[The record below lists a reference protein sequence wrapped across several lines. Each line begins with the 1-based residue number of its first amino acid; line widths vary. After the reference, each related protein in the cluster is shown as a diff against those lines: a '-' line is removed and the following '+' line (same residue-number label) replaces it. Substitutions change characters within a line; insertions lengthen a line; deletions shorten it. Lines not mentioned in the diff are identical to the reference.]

1 MSKSTEG
8 INFSLSAG
16 RSRKPSKLN
25 TITLEKVFAWIEKKG
40 LDEPVVKE
48 LKKMA
53 SVYPQAAL
61 ENWMKN
67 YQMHL
72 VKARDIIS
80 KRQKIEIMELE
91 DSVIEELVE
100 KDLQSIDIDTAPV
113 TDEF

>member
-1 MSKSTEG
+1 MSRSTEG
-8 INFSLSAG
+8 MKFSISAG
-16 RSRKPSKLN
+16 NTRKPSKLN

-40 LDEPVVKE
+40 LDKPVVVE

-72 VKARDIIS
+72 VKAREKIS
-80 KRQKIEIMELE
+80 KRHRIEIIELE
-91 DSVIEELVE
+91 DNVIEELVE
-100 KDLQSIDIDTAPV
+100 KDANSIEIEKAPSF
-113 TDEF
+113 DEF

>member
-16 RSRKPSKLN
+16 NSRKPSKLN

-40 LDEPVVKE
+40 LDDAVVKE
-48 LKKMA
+48 LKKLA
-53 SVYPQAAL
+53 SVYPQTAL

-72 VKARDIIS
+72 VKAREIIS
-80 KRQKIEIMELE
+80 KRQKIEIVELE
-91 DSVIEELVE
+91 EGVIEELVE
-100 KDLQSIDIDTAPV
+100 KDTQSTNIGIAPLN
-113 TDEF
+113 DEF